1 VDEARDAGRA
11 GAREKHM
18 EARTRDGS
26 VELPELAAPVTA
38 KTDRDAAL
46 VERLRGQD
54 PGAAEALVTAYGDR
68 VYRLAIR
75 ITGNEQD
82 AEEVA
87 QDALWTAARKI
98 DTFKGE
104 SAFGSWLYRIAANA
118 AYQKLRSR
126 HGTRHEVS
134 WEDLAPA
141 FDDHG
146 RHAAPAGDWSA
157 KMEEPALQTELR
169 TVLTAAINDLPSDY
183 RTAFVLHDVEGLSN
197 PEIAQTLNISLP
209 AVKSRVH
216 RSRLFLR
223 QRLAEYLNTPSP

>member
-1 VDEARDAGRA
+1 MNPPTLHKTSEQPASVPAAPRVDRDAG
-11 GAREKHM
+11 
-18 EARTRDGS
+18 
-26 VELPELAAPVTA
+26 
-38 KTDRDAAL
+38 L
-46 VERLRGQD
+46 VEQLRRQD
-54 PGAAEALVTAYGDR
+54 PDAAEALVALYGDK

-82 AEEVA
+82 AEEVV

-104 SAFGSWLYRIAANA
+104 SAFGSWLYRITANT

-126 HGTRHEVS
+126 QGKPYEVS
-134 WEDLAPA
+134 WDDFAPW
-141 FDDHG
+141 FDEQGH
-146 RHAAPAGDWSA
+146 HVEPSGDWSA
-157 KMEEPALQTELR
+157 KVEEPALQAELR
-169 TVLTAAINDLPSDY
+169 TVLASAIDDLPGDY

-197 PEIAQTLNISLP
+197 PEIAETLRISLP

-223 QRLAEYLNTPSP
+223 QRLSDYMRAA